1 MNFGIGFPFS
11 KGLGSA
17 FSEGLG
23 PGPDPLYK
31 ICQKHVARAN
41 EILSKLHH
49 FILKDICI
57 SLYYFLLYTH
67 LIYGCLVWS
76 DSRKNNIDRI
86 IRLQKRCI
94 RVINFS
100 DFNSHTDPLFSRL
113 KLLKV
118 NDIFSKLY

>member
-23 PGPDPLYK
+23 PGPGPLYK
-31 ICQKHVARAN
+31 ICQKDVARAN

-76 DSRKNNIDRI
+76 DSRKSNIDRI